1 VNSTGPSQG
10 VFSVKHLRLA
20 GFLHSLCFTLYLD
33 YVCTRLYIY
42 LFCRDSWRE
51 WECPFSLHTSPV
63 KGPNT
68 SMMTLS
74 DLLNLLSF
82 FMQPVTKASAMY
94 DLNGDGLISTSD
106 LIIMLGMLG

>member
-1 VNSTGPSQG
+1 MFYTL
-10 VFSVKHLRLA
+10 SV
-20 GFLHSLCFTLYLD
+20 LYLPSSN
-33 YVCTRLYIY
+33 YLLLLWVILVERGVLFRVRL
-42 LFCRDSWRE
+42 LPLKR
-51 WECPFSLHTSPV
+51 
-63 KGPNT
+63 PNI
-68 SMMTLS
+68 SIMTLS